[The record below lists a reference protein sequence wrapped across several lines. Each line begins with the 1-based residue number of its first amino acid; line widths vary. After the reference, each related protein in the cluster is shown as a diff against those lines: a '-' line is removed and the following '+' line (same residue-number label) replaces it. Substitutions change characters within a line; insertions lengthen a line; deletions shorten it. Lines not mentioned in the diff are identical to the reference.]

1 MVIKKKCLVNQEL
14 LLPCNICNNLN
25 HTNIMKYMKQNL
37 MIFKEKTIFLAM
49 ILIFLLPFGV
59 YAQNQ
64 IKGNVKDSNKQSLP
78 GVSVKIKGTSVGV
91 ITDAEGS
98 FTLRSDLVQGS
109 LVFSYLGFLTQEVS
123 IDGRSSYNISLI
135 EDATSLNE
143 VVVTALG
150 IKKDIRRLGVAIQ
163 TVDGASLV
171 KAREPNAINA
181 LVGKVAGLTIGPQP
195 ELLRRPNIS
204 LRGNRDVLFVVD
216 GVPINSDTWN
226 VSADDIESYSVLK
239 GASAAALYGSRG
251 KNGAILIST
260 KRGSKDKRG
269 FQVDFN
275 SSNMLDNGFY
285 AIPLTQDEYGPGD
298 HGKYAFG
305 DGRGGGLNDGDYDG
319 GWGPKFE
326 GQLIPQYD
334 SPLNPT
340 TGVRQGTPW
349 VARGKDNLK
358 RFLNPGILSTNNV
371 SISSTGDKYNLRF
384 SGSHIYQ
391 KGIVPNTKLNIS
403 NFNITT
409 DYSFSEKLKFESSLQ
424 YNRQYTPN
432 IPDVNY
438 GPNSII
444 YNMTLWAGADWDV
457 EDMKNYW
464 QNGKEG
470 TQQIYAEYQRY
481 NNPYFMSYE
490 WLRGHNKSDVIG
502 QAAMTYKFTPF
513 LDFMARTQVT
523 TWDLKRN
530 EKMPYSAG
538 SYGRDERRGDYREDR
553 RSLFENN
560 TDLLV
565 RFDKDLLRDL
575 NAKIWTGANIRS
587 FNYNSQFGT
596 TDYLN
601 VPGLYNFSNSA
612 NPVKNYNFNSNMRVV
627 SAYYSADFTYRD
639 WLTVSTTGRVDKLST
654 LPSGNNTFFY
664 PSVALSTV
672 ISDYVKLPAVFSF
685 FKLRG
690 SFANVKDALTQSTIG
705 TTPADSYPVGYG
717 DQYFSPYDGPT
728 YQNSAFYSTPFTY
741 NNQPAARYTNVLN
754 NPEIQPS
761 STSQF
766 ELGGDLRVLK
776 NRIGLD
782 FTYFKSDEG
791 PRIFNLPI
799 STTTGYSSTLV
810 NGIKTKK
817 TGFEIA
823 FNASPFKNSNGLSWD
838 VIVNYSTFKETLNE
852 IFPGVTNLNTFF
864 KVGDRLDKFYGRAFV
879 RNTNGEIINDASGRP
894 IYNPVNQFL
903 GHINPDFV
911 LGFNNRL
918 SYKNISLGFQ
928 FDGRFGGVISNYV
941 QRQTYRGGRHIGTV
955 TGEMG
960 VARYQDYLGVK
971 AFVGEGVQVANGK
984 AITYDVNGIVTN
996 SSDLTFKKN
1005 ETKQFVQDYV
1015 SRYYNSDEGN
1025 LMDRTFGMLREVVV
1039 GYNFPVELFNNKIQS
1054 FSVSLVGRNLLYF
1067 AEKKDIDLNQ
1077 YIGDGGSSLQTPS
1090 TRRYG
1095 LNLNI
1100 TF

>member
-1 MVIKKKCLVNQEL
+1 
-14 LLPCNICNNLN
+14 
-25 HTNIMKYMKQNL
+25 MKQNS
-37 MIFKEKTIFLAM
+37 MIFLKKFILLVLILA
-49 ILIFLLPFGV
+49 FCAQSDVF
-59 YAQNQ
+59 AQNQ
-64 IKGNVKDSNKQSLP
+64 LKGIVRDSNKLGLP
-78 GVSVKIKGTSVGV
+78 GVSVKIKGTSTGV
-91 ITDAEGS
+91 VTDAEGS
-98 FTLRSDLVQGS
+98 FTIRSEVKQGT
-109 LVFSYLGFLTQEVS
+109 LLFSYIGFLTQEVS
-123 IDGRSSYNISLI
+123 IDGRSNYEITLM
-135 EDATSLNE
+135 EDATALNE

-163 TVDGASLV
+163 TVDGAALV
-171 KAREPNAINA
+171 KAREPNAVNA
-181 LVGKVAGLTIGPQP
+181 LVGKVAGLTIGTQP

-239 GASAAALYGSRG
+239 GASAVALYGSRG
-251 KNGAILIST
+251 KSGAILITT

-275 SSNMLDNGFY
+275 SSNMMDNGFY
-285 AIPLTQDEYGPGD
+285 AIPETQDEYGPGD

-319 GWGPKFE
+319 GWGPRFE

-334 SPLNPT
+334 SPVDPV
-340 TGVRQGTPW
+340 TGIRQGTPW
-349 VARGKDNLK
+349 IARGKDNLK
-358 RFLNPGILSTNNV
+358 RFLDPGILSTNNISV
-371 SISSTGDKYNLRF
+371 SSSGEKYNLRF

-391 KGIVPNTKLNIS
+391 KGIVPNTKLNMT
-403 NFNITT
+403 NFNITS
-409 DYSFSEKLKFESSLQ
+409 DYQFSDKLKFESSLQ

-444 YNMTLWAGADWDV
+444 YNMTLWAGADWNVD
-457 EDMKNYW
+457 DMRNYW
-464 QNGKEG
+464 QKGKEG
-470 TQQIYAEYQRY
+470 IQQIYAEYQRY

-502 QAAMTYKFTPF
+502 QASMTYKFTPF
-513 LDFMARTQVT
+513 LDLLLRTQVT
-523 TWDLKRN
+523 TWDLMRN

-538 SYGRDERRGDYREDR
+538 AYGRDERRGDYREDR

-565 RFDKDLLRDL
+565 RFDKDLVKDL
-575 NAKIWTGANIRS
+575 NAKIWTGANIRT

-612 NPVKNYNFNSNMRVV
+612 NPVKVYNFNSNMRVV
-627 SAYYSADFTYRD
+627 SAYYSADFTYKD

-654 LPSGNNTFFY
+654 LPQGNNTFFY

-672 ISDYVKLPAVFSF
+672 VSDYLKLPSFISF

-690 SFANVKDALTQSTIG
+690 SLANVKDGLTQSTIG
-705 TTPADSYPVGYG
+705 TTPADSYPLGYG
-717 DQYFSPYDGPT
+717 DQYYSPYDGPT
-728 YQNSAFYSTPFTY
+728 YQNSAYYSTPFTY
-741 NNQPAARYTNVLN
+741 NNQPSARYTNVLN
-754 NPEIQPS
+754 NPELQPS

-766 ELGGDLRVLK
+766 EFGGDLRVLK

-782 FTYFKSDEG
+782 FSYFKSDEG

-799 STTTGYSSTLV
+799 STTTGYSSALV
-810 NGIKTKK
+810 NGIKTQKN
-817 TGFEIA
+817 GFEIA
-823 FNASPFKNSNGLSWD
+823 LNASPFKNPNGLSWD
-838 VIVNYSTFKETLNE
+838 VTANYSTFKETLKE
-852 IFPGVTNLNTFF
+852 IYPGVSNLNTFF

-879 RNTNGEIINDASGRP
+879 RNPDGEIVNDASGRP

-903 GHINPDFV
+903 GYINPDFV
-911 LGFNNRL
+911 LGVNNRF
-918 SYKNISLGFQ
+918 SYKNVSMSFQ
-928 FDGRFGGVISNYV
+928 FDGRFGGVISNYI

-960 VARYQDYLGVK
+960 AARYQDYLGVK
-971 AFVGEGVQVANGK
+971 AWVGEGVQIANGA
-984 AITYDVNGIVTN
+984 AIKYDADGRVTN
-996 SSDLTFKKN
+996 FSELTYKKN
-1005 ETKQFVQDYV
+1005 DTKQFVQDYV

-1025 LMDRTFGMLREVVV
+1025 LMNRTFGMLREVVV
-1039 GYNFPVELFNNKIQS
+1039 GYNFPAKWFNHKVQA

-1077 YIGDGGSSLQTPS
+1077 YIGDGGSGLQTPS

-1095 LNLNI
+1095 VNLNI

>member
-1 MVIKKKCLVNQEL
+1 
-14 LLPCNICNNLN
+14 
-25 HTNIMKYMKQNL
+25 MKMKQNS
-37 MIFKEKTIFLAM
+37 MIFLKKFILLVLILA
-49 ILIFLLPFGV
+49 FCAQSDVF
-59 YAQNQ
+59 AQNQ
-64 IKGNVKDSNKQSLP
+64 LKGIVRDSNKLGLP
-78 GVSVKIKGTSVGV
+78 GVSVKIKGTSTGV
-91 ITDAEGS
+91 VTDAEGS
-98 FTLRSDLVQGS
+98 FTIRSEVKQGT
-109 LVFSYLGFLTQEVS
+109 LLFSYIGFLTQEVS
-123 IDGRSSYNISLI
+123 IDGRSNYEITLM
-135 EDATSLNE
+135 EDATALNE

-163 TVDGASLV
+163 TVDGAALV
-171 KAREPNAINA
+171 KAREPNAVNA
-181 LVGKVAGLTIGPQP
+181 LVGKVAGLTIGTQP

-239 GASAAALYGSRG
+239 GASAVALYGSRG
-251 KNGAILIST
+251 KSGAILITT

-275 SSNMLDNGFY
+275 SSNMMDNGFY
-285 AIPLTQDEYGPGD
+285 AIPETQDEYGPGD

-319 GWGPKFE
+319 GWGPRFE

-334 SPLNPT
+334 SPVDPV
-340 TGVRQGTPW
+340 TGIRQGTPW
-349 VARGKDNLK
+349 IARGKDNLK
-358 RFLNPGILSTNNV
+358 RFLDPGILSTNNISV
-371 SISSTGDKYNLRF
+371 SSSGEKYNLRF

-391 KGIVPNTKLNIS
+391 KGIVPNTKLNMT
-403 NFNITT
+403 NFNITS
-409 DYSFSEKLKFESSLQ
+409 DYQFSDKLKFESSLQ

-444 YNMTLWAGADWDV
+444 YNMTLWAGADWNVD
-457 EDMKNYW
+457 DMRNYW
-464 QNGKEG
+464 QKGKEG
-470 TQQIYAEYQRY
+470 IQQIYAEYQRY

-502 QAAMTYKFTPF
+502 QASMTYKFTPF
-513 LDFMARTQVT
+513 LDLLLRTQVT
-523 TWDLKRN
+523 TWDLMRN

-538 SYGRDERRGDYREDR
+538 AYGRDERRGDYREDR

-565 RFDKDLLRDL
+565 RFDKDLVKDL
-575 NAKIWTGANIRS
+575 NAKIWTGANIRT

-612 NPVKNYNFNSNMRVV
+612 NPVKVYNFNSNMRVV
-627 SAYYSADFTYRD
+627 SAYYSADFTYKD

-654 LPSGNNTFFY
+654 LPQGNNTFFY

-672 ISDYVKLPAVFSF
+672 VSDYLKLPSFISF

-690 SFANVKDALTQSTIG
+690 SLANVKDGLTQSTIG
-705 TTPADSYPVGYG
+705 TTPADSYPLGYG
-717 DQYFSPYDGPT
+717 DQYYSPYDGPT
-728 YQNSAFYSTPFTY
+728 YQNSAYYSTPFTY
-741 NNQPAARYTNVLN
+741 NNQPSARYTNVLN
-754 NPEIQPS
+754 NPELQPS

-766 ELGGDLRVLK
+766 EFGGDLRVLK

-782 FTYFKSDEG
+782 FSYFKSDEG

-799 STTTGYSSTLV
+799 STTTGYSSALV
-810 NGIKTKK
+810 NGIKTQKN
-817 TGFEIA
+817 GFEIA
-823 FNASPFKNSNGLSWD
+823 LNASPFKNPNGLSWD
-838 VIVNYSTFKETLNE
+838 VTANYSTFKETLKE
-852 IFPGVTNLNTFF
+852 IYPGVSNLNTFF

-879 RNTNGEIINDASGRP
+879 RNPDGEIVNDASGRP

-903 GHINPDFV
+903 GYINPDFV
-911 LGFNNRL
+911 LGVNNRF
-918 SYKNISLGFQ
+918 SYKNVSMSFQ
-928 FDGRFGGVISNYV
+928 FDGRFGGVISNYI

-960 VARYQDYLGVK
+960 AARYQDYLGVK
-971 AFVGEGVQVANGK
+971 AWVGEGVQIANGA
-984 AITYDVNGIVTN
+984 AIKYDADGRVTN
-996 SSDLTFKKN
+996 FSELTYKKN
-1005 ETKQFVQDYV
+1005 DTKQFVQDYV

-1025 LMDRTFGMLREVVV
+1025 LMNRTFGMLREVVV
-1039 GYNFPVELFNNKIQS
+1039 GYNFPAKWFNHKVQA

-1077 YIGDGGSSLQTPS
+1077 YIGDGGSGLQTPS

-1095 LNLNI
+1095 VNLNI